1 MRITSI
7 RELDESVTLVGEAI
21 NRDRLNDLQ
30 TPVRNFVSVNSTFRR
45 LQFKSPIMYSK
56 PVNSVSEGL

>member
-21 NRDRLNDLQ
+21 NSDRLNDLQ
-30 TPVRNFVSVNSTFRR
+30 KPVRDFVSVHSVFRR
-45 LQFKSPIMYSK
+45 LQFKSPIMYT
-56 PVNSVSEGL
+56 GLSRNNA